1 LPRAISGVNSFW
13 YRGYG
18 DPAPQTLIVI
28 GLSRKFMDEHF
39 ESCRLAGHTRNAY
52 GIENEE
58 TVDHPDIFVCGPP
71 KVGWPEFWKDFRY
84 YG

>member
-1 LPRAISGVNSFW
+1 MNSFW

-18 DPAPQTLIVI
+18 DPPPQTLIVI
-28 GLSRKFMDEHF
+28 GLSQKFVDQHF
-39 ESCRLAGHTRNAY
+39 ESCKLAGHTWNQY
-52 GIENEE
+52 GIKNEE